1 MHLTSADRVP
11 PDLVAQHRRTTWV
24 VSSTHGGSD
33 AGLVGITELDAGYD
47 EQLGGL
53 SAIEQVI
60 VVLTGHPTLVS
71 DDREQPLSPRT
82 AVFVPNGSAFG
93 LRSSAPVTLLHV
105 YGGVSSP
112 ELLATETHSANEAGG
127 DAIHVIPLQDVEGV
141 PMNDPAMG
149 MFNIVSRMLVMSEIL
164 GNNRVLVG
172 HAQFEPGR
180 GVNEVHR
187 HPSAG
192 EFIYLLAGSGS
203 QLDENGKETPVRAGD
218 VVYAPPG
225 EWHGFRNTGEIP
237 AETIFGFLGLG
248 SFEKI
253 GYELKG

>member
-1 MHLTSADRVP
+1 MHLTSADRIP
-11 PDLVAQHRRTTWV
+11 PDVVAQHRRTTWV
-24 VSSTHGGSD
+24 VSGTHGGSD
-33 AGLVGITELDAGYD
+33 AGLVGITELDAGYE

-60 VVLTGHPTLVS
+60 IVLTGHPTLVT
-71 DDREQPLSPRT
+71 DGREQPLSPRT
-82 AVFVPNGSAFG
+82 AVFVPDGSAFG
-93 LRSSAPVTLLHV
+93 LRSSAPATLLHV

-112 ELLATETHSANEAGG
+112 ESLAAEQRSANAAGG

-164 GNNRVLVG
+164 GNDRVLVG

-180 GVNEVHR
+180 GVHEVHR

-192 EFIYLLAGSGS
+192 EFVYVLAGSGS
-203 QLDENGKETPVRAGD
+203 QLDENGEETLVRAGD

-225 EWHGFRNTGEIP
+225 EWHGFRNTGEVP
-237 AETIFGFLGLG
+237 AETIYGFLGFG
-248 SFEKI
+248 SFEQI